1 MNDKQIAYMK
11 EQKQKI
17 YDDITTTFNLPT
29 FEDEFAEDERPAD
42 NNFFLIV
49 YGDMR
54 KTESPKVVKQDIY
67 IVYSSENNPD
77 VDATTLN
84 ILTVASKVKGIEFE
98 RSIRERVKKGDTD
111 YYYDRVTLIF
121 SRSLRKE
128 VTI

>member
-1 MNDKQIAYMK
+1 MNEKQLAYMK
-11 EQKQKI
+11 EQKQKV
-17 YDDITTTFNLPT
+17 YSDITTIFNLPT

-54 KTESPKVVKQDIY
+54 KTDSPKTVAQEIY
-67 IVYSSENNPD
+67 VVYSSENNPD
-77 VDATTLN
+77 VDVTTLN
-84 ILTVASKVKGIEFE
+84 ALTVVSKVKGIEFD
-98 RSIRERVKKGDTD
+98 RSIRERIKKGETD

-121 SRSLRKE
+121 TRMLHKE